1 MAQQLTPVYHASG
14 WYTDVCVC
22 CNCCSNNGND
32 HVECDLC
39 CAAVFCPCAV
49 LNSNVKM
56 LETRT
61 YHKPCEFECNKPCG
75 IMGCLTVTS
84 AIVQTIGHATGVFLN
99 LVNLGPLYSFQ
110 WRSTLREQY
119 GIAGDPCSDCV
130 CHFCCNSCVLCQE
143 HIELRKRNG
152 GTSGLPPHAVVMAQP
167 YAGAWTQTH
176 APGGQVMPATAYSGP
191 GAGGPVPVYT
201 ASVAPQG
208 PPTVFQQPGGGVA
221 MATMSTDQGEQP
233 ARPSADPYGQGPYGQ
248 GPYGQQ
254 EPQRAGAYYPQY
266 PSSGKAQG
274 G

>member
-1 MAQQLTPVYHASG
+1 MRHHGAL
-14 WYTDVCVC
+14 
-22 CNCCSNNGND
+22 
-32 HVECDLC
+32 
-39 CAAVFCPCAV
+39 
-49 LNSNVKM
+49 
-56 LETRT
+56 
-61 YHKPCEFECNKPCG
+61 
-75 IMGCLTVTS
+75 VTS
-84 AIVQTIGHATGVFLN
+84 VIVQTIGHATECSQPREPRPAV
-99 LVNLGPLYSFQ
+99 LVS
-110 WRSTLREQY
+110 WRSTLR
-119 GIAGDPCSDCV
+119 AVRHSRDPCSDCV
-130 CHFCCNSCVLCQE
+130 CHFCCNSCVLCQGHRAQE
-143 HIELRKRNG
+143 AQRRDQRAA
-152 GTSGLPPHAVVMAQP
+152 PHAVVMAQP

-176 APGGQVMPATAYSGP
+176 APGGQVMPATAYGGP

-201 ASVAPQG
+201 ATVAPQG

>member
-75 IMGCLTVTS
+75 IMACLTVTS
-84 AIVQTIGHATGVFLN
+84 AIVQSIGHATGVFLN

-130 CHFCCNSCVLCQE
+130 CHYCCNSCVLCQE

-176 APGGQVMPATAYSGP
+176 APGGQVMPATAYGGP

-201 ASVAPQG
+201 ATVAPQG
-208 PPTVFQQPGGGVA
+208 PPTVFQQPGGDVA
-221 MATMSTDQGEQP
+221 MATMSTDQ
-233 ARPSADPYGQGPYGQ
+233 Q